1 MICPCCTA
9 DLDHLRR
16 MCLGLREAA
25 EQAGGRRGGGPA
37 ATAAAR
43 QRRAQVEAR
52 GAAMRHVMRGLGA
65 GQAGRALATWR
76 RHCCQVPQPQQR
88 LAPAAAR
95 PAPAWRARR
104 RARRG
109 RRLARRLRTG
119 IS

>member
-1 MICPCCTA
+1 VQQGQIIGQHDA
-9 DLDHLRR
+9 RQQARR
-16 MCLGLREAA
+16 SEAAQRSKREAA
-25 EQAGGRRGGGPA
+25 E
-37 ATAAAR
+37 AAAPR

-52 GAAMRHVMRGLGA
+52 GAAMRRVMRGLGA

-76 RHCCQVPQPQQR
+76 RHCYQVPQPQQR

>member
-1 MICPCCTA
+1 MGQHYA
-9 DLDHLRR
+9 WQQARR
-16 MCLGLREAA
+16 SEAA
-25 EQAGGRRGGGPA
+25 QRSKRGA
-37 ATAAAR
+37 AEAAAAR

-52 GAAMRHVMRGLGA
+52 GAAMRRVMRGLGA
-65 GQAGRALATWR
+65 GQVGRALATWR

-109 RRLARRLRTG
+109 RHRARQLRTG
-119 IS
+119 MH